1 MCTLALL
8 LAVTALGL
16 LAGRGPDTGRSAAR
30 GGWALVG
37 GGGAHRTRTDVPQE
51 VPSRP
56 PVQIPAI
63 RPATAVRSADLA
75 AAAALTWPLPP
86 ACAADE
92 IIGHHELPSGT
103 GYSADPASLGAGA
116 RLRRVLAERDGRLV
130 ALDGSGTPDR
140 CDRARWA
147 LVQAAIPAERR
158 AALDQV
164 VLYDYPRSYL
174 DDPARRGGVR
184 TGFFEP
190 NPQDPTR
197 YRLALSTDLPARE
210 ELLTVAHEV
219 GHVVSLY
226 PDRPRPRQD
235 DSCPWIIDDRGTC
248 AAAGSPMGEFYAS
261 TYPPALRDRVRDL
274 YADHRRPSPSELGRV
289 HDDHPADFVTRYAA
303 SHPTEDFAE
312 SYAYW
317 CLWGTSTQAPT
328 EGSRTAGLA
337 KRAFFDREVAAGRMP
352 ASCSALRGLT
362 ARR

>member
-1 MCTLALL
+1 MALL
-8 LAVTALGL
+8 LLTGAAIGL
-16 LAGRGPDTGRSAAR
+16 LAGRGPGTSRSAAR
-30 GGWALVG
+30 GGWALAG
-37 GGGAHRTRTDVPQE
+37 GTGAHRTRTDVPRE

-56 PVQIPAI
+56 AVQVPVSQPT
-63 RPATAVRSADLA
+63 TAVRAADLA
-75 AAAALTWPLPP
+75 AAAALTWPLPA
-86 ACAADE
+86 ACSADE
-92 IIGHHELPSGT
+92 ITGRHDLPLDT
-103 GYSADPASLGAGA
+103 GYSVDPASLGAGA
-116 RLRRVLAERDGRLV
+116 RLRRVLALRDGRLV
-130 ALDGSGTPDR
+130 TLDGSGNPDR

-147 LVQAAIPAERR
+147 LVQAAIPAAQR

-174 DDPARRGGVR
+174 EDPSRRGGVR

-197 YRLALSTDLPARE
+197 YRLAFSTDLPARE
-210 ELLTVAHEV
+210 ELLTIAHEV

-235 DSCPWIIDDRGTC
+235 DTCPWIIDDRGTC

-274 YADHRRPSPSELGRV
+274 YADHRHPSATELGQV
-289 HDDHPADFVTRYAA
+289 YDDHPADFVTRYAA
-303 SHPTEDFAE
+303 THPTEDFAE

-328 EGSRTAGLA
+328 EGSRSAGLA
-337 KRAFFDREVAAGRMP
+337 KRAFIDREVAAGRMA